1 MIPHLIAPE
10 IEELVVRRDVATLK
24 DVMEE
29 LSDVDLAALVTELSP
44 QSRVL
49 VFRILPRDVASST
62 FAYCDFDT
70 QQRLLHDL
78 AREDVASLLNEMSPD
93 DRTQLFEDLPANVV
107 QELINSLSAEER
119 AVALALLNWPEDSV
133 GRLMT
138 PDYLIVKRHW
148 TVQQALDHIRRY
160 GKGSEVLTH
169 LYVTDHGVLVD
180 DLHVHDLL
188 LSDPQTLIEDIMDHT
203 AESLLVTDDQE
214 TAVTEFKRLDRF
226 ALPVVDADRKLL
238 GIVTVDD
245 VLDVAEEEATEEM
258 QRFGGVAVLDDT
270 YMQSSIA
277 ELFRKRAVW
286 LVVLFFGGILTATAL
301 TYFQSMIDRAV
312 ILAILLPMIISNGG
326 NSGSQTATLI
336 VRAMALGEVTLAD
349 WWKIVSRE
357 IIIGALLGLML
368 GTLGFLRIV
377 VWAWVD
383 GTYTENTLLV
393 GVVVFLSLIGIV
405 IAGTASGSILPL
417 FMKRLGFDPA
427 ASSAPFVATFSD
439 VTGTIIYFT
448 IASLLLAGVLL

>member
-1 MIPHLIAPE
+1 
-10 IEELVVRRDVATLK
+10 
-24 DVMEE
+24 
-29 LSDVDLAALVTELSP
+29 
-44 QSRVL
+44 
-49 VFRILPRDVASST
+49 
-62 FAYCDFDT
+62 
-70 QQRLLHDL
+70 
-78 AREDVASLLNEMSPD
+78 MSPD

-119 AVALALLNWPEDSV
+119 AVALAWLNWPEDSV

-188 LSDPQTLIEDIMDHT
+188 LADPQTLIEDIMDHT

-226 ALPVVDADRKLL
+226 ALPVVDGDRKLL

-270 YMQSSIA
+270 YMQSSIG

-349 WWKIVSRE
+349 WWTIVSRE

-377 VWAWVD
+377 VWAWFD
-383 GTYTENTLLV
+383 GTYTENTLLI

-439 VTGTIIYFT
+439 VIGTIIYFT